1 MEVKEKEIY
10 TSDET
15 QNLLKISQSTF
26 MRLVKKGVIRA
37 AKVGG
42 QYRVLGRDIL
52 HLVSP
57 ALEERARGVYKV
69 VKEKIKSLEE

>member
-1 MEVKEKEIY
+1 MEVKDQEIY
-10 TSDET
+10 TASET
-15 QNLLKISQSTF
+15 QNLLKISESTF
-26 MRLVKKGVIRA
+26 MRLVKKGILKA

-42 QYRVLGRDIL
+42 QYRILGRDIL

-57 ALEERARGVYKV
+57 ALEERARGVFQV

>member
-1 MEVKEKEIY
+1 MEIKEQEIY
-10 TSDET
+10 TADET

-26 MRLVKKGVIRA
+26 LRLVKKGIIRA

-42 QYRVLGRDIL
+42 QYRILGRDIL

-57 ALEERARGVYKV
+57 ALEEKARGVYQV